1 MKKIVGI
8 IAAVAMAASVFAVDF
23 SAGFQLKGNL
33 FTYTDGDG
41 ITALDLNTGNS
52 KDDKP
57 FVFSV
62 SGDRA
67 GGQLKLFTSEGQTSN
82 SAVEFDAQA
91 LNIWFKPFDAVR
103 IDLGNTDLGLNVE
116 HVTWWRGKT
125 YGSDDWGFKATFN
138 KDALEVALF
147 LSANNTPWFKNTVSL
162 TADNAYKAAYDAALA
177 GITNPTEAQIEAAK
191 TAGNNAKTA
200 ALAAGEKTTA
210 LAELALKAS
219 YNADFGNI
227 AVIFDAK
234 DKFKTLAFGAG
245 YSGSFGSSSIF
256 ADFVFEKGASTNGIK
271 FDVDYQISVDAIAVE
286 LYTGV
291 WATDISNF
299 SDTMAIPLFIKAS
312 YALNGGS
319 LYAKFMSGK
328 VNKMDVNDPFKG
340 QSHNVEVGYDGN
352 LGAISYEVAANY
364 NITTKGFSVPFWV
377 RLSF

>member
-33 FTYTDGDG
+33 FTYANGGDMS
-41 ITALDLNTGNS
+41 ALDLNTGNS

-82 SAVEFDAQA
+82 TAVEFDAQA
-91 LNIWFKPFDAVR
+91 LNIWFKPFDSVR
-103 IDLGNTDLGLNVE
+103 IDLGNTDIGLNVE

-125 YGSDDWGFKATFN
+125 YGSDDWGYKATFN
-138 KDALEVALF
+138 ADAVEVALF
-147 LSANNTPWFKNTVSL
+147 LSANGTAWFS
-162 TADNAYKAAYDAALA
+162 
-177 GITNPTEAQIEAAK
+177 K
-191 TAGNNAKTA
+191 TAG
-200 ALAAGEKTTA
+200 TTA

-234 DKFKTLAFGAG
+234 NKFDTLAFGAV
-245 YSGSFGSSSIF
+245 YSGSFGSSSF
-256 ADFVFEKGASTNGIK
+256 FTDFVFEKGATNGIK
-271 FDVDYQISVDAIAVE
+271 FDVDYQFSADAIAVE

>member
-23 SAGFQLKGNL
+23 TAGIQLKGNL
-33 FTYTDGDG
+33 FTYADGGDMS
-41 ITALDLNTGNS
+41 ALDLNAGNS

-57 FVFSV
+57 FVFSI

-67 GGQLKLFTSEGQTSN
+67 GGQVKIYDSDASTAADAKSKMAA
-82 SAVEFDAQA
+82 SAW
-91 LNIWFKPFDAVR
+91 NIWFKPFDAVR
-103 IDLGNTDLGLNVE
+103 IDLGNTDVGLNCE
-116 HVTWWRGKT
+116 TVTYWRGKT
-125 YGSDDWGFKATFN
+125 YGSDDWGYKATYN
-138 KDALEVALF
+138 ADALEIALF
-147 LSANNTPWFKNTVSL
+147 LSAKNAAWFS
-162 TADNAYKAAYDAALA
+162 KAA
-177 GITNPTEAQIEAAK
+177 G
-191 TAGNNAKTA
+191 
-200 ALAAGEKTTA
+200 TTSVNEMA
-210 LAELALKAS
+210 VKFG

-234 DKFKTLAFGAG
+234 NKFDTLAFGAG
-245 YSGSFGSSSIF
+245 YKGSFGSSTIF
-256 ADFVFEKGASTNGIK
+256 TDFVFEKGAANGIK
-271 FDVDYQISVDAIAVE
+271 FDVDYKFSADAIGVE